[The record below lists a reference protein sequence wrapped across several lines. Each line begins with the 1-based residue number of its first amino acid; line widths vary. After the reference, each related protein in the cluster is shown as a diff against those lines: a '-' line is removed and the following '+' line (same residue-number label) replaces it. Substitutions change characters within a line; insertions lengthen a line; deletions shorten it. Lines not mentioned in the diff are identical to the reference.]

1 MKTALAK
8 AMKLLSVMGLLLFL
22 VGKDIHAQEALSST
36 PSTLNQIDSAASL
49 KVLSWNIYMLP
60 PLAKFTG
67 KQRRA
72 KRIGNLLKDS
82 DFDIFVFQEAFH
94 GASRRKIWRR
104 LKEHF
109 PYKLGPANQRWYSF
123 KTNSGIWMVSRIP
136 LKQLGTIDFKECDG
150 IDCWSRKGAL
160 LAEGEFAGQ
169 TFQILGSHLEAGGSK
184 ELKEGQYR
192 ELDALLSTHRKPSIP
207 QLICGDFNTHRTDSS
222 RYKLMLAI
230 LGAENEAF
238 DGEQQFTSDGAIND
252 IKLARDD
259 KKKRSWIDYVLYRG
273 NGVDADIQRFVRIPR
288 LRWSKKFQ
296 DLSDHFAVEAQ
307 FKFKP

>member
-1 MKTALAK
+1 MTTPNGNR
-8 AMKLLSVMGLLLFL
+8 MKLLVGIMLIYIFPVRGSFAQDFL
-22 VGKDIHAQEALSST
+22 ST
-36 PSTLNQIDSAASL
+36 PPAIDQVDSTSPL

-60 PLAKFTG
+60 PLVKFTG

-109 PYKLGPANQRWYSF
+109 PHKLGPANQRWYSF

-169 TFQILGSHLEAGGSK
+169 TFQILGTHLEAGGSK

-192 ELDALLSTHRKPSIP
+192 EIDTLLSQHRKASVP
-207 QLICGDFNTHRTDSS
+207 QLLCGDFNTHRNDSALYD
-222 RYKLMLAI
+222 RMIGI
-230 LGAENEAF
+230 LGVQNASF
-238 DGEQQFTSDGAIND
+238 DGEQQFTSDGELND
-252 IKLARDD
+252 IKIGRGD
-259 KKKRSWIDYVLYRG
+259 KKKRSWIDYAFYRG
-273 NGVDADIQRFVRIPR
+273 NGVDADIQRFVRMPR
-288 LRWSKKFQ
+288 SRWSKKFQ
-296 DLSDHFAVEAQ
+296 DLSDHFPVEAHIQ
-307 FKFKP
+307 FQP

>member
-1 MKTALAK
+1 MKAQLSCTLK
-8 AMKLLSVMGLLLFL
+8 VVSGIMLLLSLFAHTAFSQD
-22 VGKDIHAQEALSST
+22 GFSST
-36 PSTLNQIDSAASL
+36 PSPLNEVGVAPAL

-109 PYKLGPANQRWYSF
+109 PYRLGPANQRWYSF

-169 TFQILGSHLEAGGSK
+169 TFQILGTHLEAGGSK

-192 ELDALLSTHRKPSIP
+192 ELDALLSEHRKPSIP
-207 QLICGDFNTHRTDSS
+207 QLICGDFNTHRRDSA
-222 RYKLMLAI
+222 RYDLMVDI
-230 LGAENEAF
+230 LGVQNAPFN
-238 DGEQQFTSDGAIND
+238 GEQQFTSDGELND
-252 IKLARDD
+252 IKLARDN
-259 KKKRSWIDYVLYRG
+259 KKKRSWIDFAFYRG
-273 NGVDADIQRFVRIPR
+273 NGVNADIQRFVRMPR
-288 LRWSKKFQ
+288 SRWTKKYQ

-307 FKFKP
+307 FRFKP